1 MTHETMIAPKCYI
14 FWEQGPAQPSRLIL
28 SCIRTCLQETMSL
41 MPSRLKISKKE
52 TGIRDKNNSRLTDK
66 RYGGEDSRERGWNE
80 DDVDPEDGVSEPSVE
95 TVEDG
100 HLESGQENGADRG
113 FEIPRRDDRTGK
125 RRDPSNRLV
134 IWRER
139 ERSSRVRAFLVSPR
153 IYVACRYLF
162 L

>member
-1 MTHETMIAPKCYI
+1 
-14 FWEQGPAQPSRLIL
+14 
-28 SCIRTCLQETMSL
+28 

-100 HLESGQENGADRG
+100 HL
-113 FEIPRRDDRTGK
+113 
-125 RRDPSNRLV
+125 
-134 IWRER
+134 
-139 ERSSRVRAFLVSPR
+139 
-153 IYVACRYLF
+153 
-162 L
+162 